1 MNVQIILS
9 QMLMLFVMMLIG
21 YFLWKKQW
29 LDEPAN
35 QKLSKIV
42 VNIFNPMLVVYGVL
56 GKSSGKDMG
65 LVAQNLFL
73 MLLFYL
79 LLIVFGILFVWI
91 LRPKKSDRCVYW
103 MMTIFPNVG
112 FMGIPV
118 ISSIFGMESVIYIA
132 FYMLGYNL
140 LLYTLGIVLARKAAA
155 DREGRQ
161 MQEMKQG
168 GQWKRIFNV
177 GVLASI
183 TAILIFMFQISVP
196 APVVTF
202 FDYMGNAT
210 IPLSMILI
218 GVSIA
223 KADMKNIFTNVRMYF
238 YTGIRMIL
246 FPILVI
252 SLMKGVSFDPV
263 VFGVFALELAMPV
276 GSIITLIAKENG
288 ADETCSTNGIVLS
301 TLVSILTIPI
311 VCMFL

>member
-9 QMLMLFVMMLIG
+9 QMLMLFAMMIIG
-21 YFLWKKQW
+21 YFLWKKKW

-73 MLLFYL
+73 MLLFYI

-91 LRPKKSDRCVYW
+91 LRPKKSERYVYW

-155 DREGRQ
+155 DREECQGPK
-161 MQEMKQG
+161 EKQG

-177 GVLASI
+177 GVLASLG
-183 TAILIFMFQISVP
+183 AILIFMFQISVP

-223 KADMKNIFTNVRMYF
+223 KADMKTIFTNVKMYF

-252 SLMKGVSFDPV
+252 SLMKGLSFDPV

>member
-9 QMLMLFVMMLIG
+9 QMLMLFAMMLIG
-21 YFLWKKQW
+21 YFLWKKNW
-29 LDEPAN
+29 LDESAN

-42 VNIFNPMLVVYGVL
+42 VNIFNPMLVVFGVL

-65 LVAQNLFL
+65 LVAENLFL
-73 MLLFYL
+73 MLFFYIL
-79 LLIVFGILFVWI
+79 LTVCGIIFVWI
-91 LRPKKSDRCVYW
+91 LRPEKSERYVYW

-140 LLYTLGIVLARKAAA
+140 LLYTLGIVLARKAAE
-155 DREGRQ
+155 DREEYQGPK
-161 MQEMKQG
+161 EKQG

-183 TAILIFMFQISVP
+183 AAILIFMFQISLP
-196 APVVTF
+196 SPVVTF

-223 KADMKNIFTNVRMYF
+223 KADMKNIFTNVKMYF

-246 FPILVI
+246 FPIAVI
-252 SLMKGVSFDPV
+252 TLMKGLSFDPV

>member
-65 LVAQNLFL
+65 LVVQNLFL

-91 LRPKKSDRCVYW
+91 LRPKKSEGYVYW

-161 MQEMKQG
+161 MQEIKQG

-223 KADMKNIFTNVRMYF
+223 KADMKNIFTNVKMYF

-252 SLMKGVSFDPV
+252 SLMKGMSFDPV

>member
-9 QMLMLFVMMLIG
+9 QMLMLFAMMIIG
-21 YFLWKKQW
+21 YFLWKKKW

-73 MLLFYL
+73 MLLFYI

-91 LRPKKSDRCVYW
+91 LRPIKSERYVYW

-155 DREGRQ
+155 DREEY
-161 MQEMKQG
+161 QEPKEKQG

-177 GVLASI
+177 GVLASLG
-183 TAILIFMFQISVP
+183 AIVIFMFQISVP

-223 KADMKNIFTNVRMYF
+223 KADMKTIFTNVKMYF

-252 SLMKGVSFDPV
+252 SLMKGLPFDPV

>member
-9 QMLMLFVMMLIG
+9 QMLMLFAMMLIG

-65 LVAQNLFL
+65 LVVQNLFL

-91 LRPKKSDRCVYW
+91 LRPKKSEGYVYW

-155 DREGRQ
+155 DREGSQ
-161 MQEMKQG
+161 MQEIKQG

-223 KADMKNIFTNVRMYF
+223 KADMKNIFTNVKMYF

-252 SLMKGVSFDPV
+252 SLMKGMSFDPV